1 MTEILAY
8 LVQKPP
14 DAPAGARQRKCPA
27 GFGPSR
33 KPCCASRYFFFRGR
47 SRLWKSNPD
56 PKKDAPPDRPKH
68 DPETPSH
75 DPATTQPPP
84 SHTPNTP
91 HTHPTHT
98 PNTPQTHPNTQEPR
112 PKQQAREPQQNVRFS
127 FGPQNF
133 PPFVDNSIALRQSGP
148 FRHPSQK
155 GVQGLNRD
163 LAPRGAG
170 AVACR

>member
-1 MTEILAY
+1 MVTRNRG
-8 LVQKPP
+8 QR
-14 DAPAGARQRKCPA
+14 RQWSPV
-27 GFGPSR
+27 GM
-33 KPCCASRYFFFRGR
+33 
-47 SRLWKSNPD
+47 L
-56 PKKDAPPDRPKH
+56 
-68 DPETPSH
+68 
-75 DPATTQPPP
+75 
-84 SHTPNTP
+84 
-91 HTHPTHT
+91 
-98 PNTPQTHPNTQEPR
+98 R

-127 FGPQNF
+127 FGRQNF